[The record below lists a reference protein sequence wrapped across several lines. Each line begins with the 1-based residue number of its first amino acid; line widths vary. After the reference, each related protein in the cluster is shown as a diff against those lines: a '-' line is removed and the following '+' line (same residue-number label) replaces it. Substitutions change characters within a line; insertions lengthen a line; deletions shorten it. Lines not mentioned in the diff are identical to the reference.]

1 MNLDFSQNHFELFG
15 LPVGFEVDAG
25 ALADSYRA
33 LQAQLHP
40 DRFATADD
48 KQRRLSVQGASW
60 VNEAYQTLK
69 DPMRRARYLLE
80 LRGVTFNDESETSSD
95 PGFLMEQMELREAL
109 GEVREAADPMA
120 ALDEVGD
127 RILALDRA
135 LTDGFEQAYAGDDL
149 MAAKDAVLKMKF
161 FRRLRE
167 EVERLEAELEDELA

>member
-1 MNLDFSQNHFELFG
+1 MNIDFSQNHFALFG
-15 LPVGFEVDAG
+15 LPVGFEVDAA
-25 ALADSYRA
+25 ALADSYRS

-80 LRGVTFNDESETSSD
+80 LEGVSFNDETETSSD
-95 PGFLMEQMELREAL
+95 PEFLMEQMALREAL

-120 ALDEVGD
+120 ALDTVGD
-127 RILALDRA
+127 RIQALDRA
-135 LTDGFEQAYAGDDL
+135 LTAEFERAHAAGDL
-149 MAAKDAVLKMKF
+149 AAAKEAVLKMKF

-167 EVERLEAELEDELA
+167 EVERLEAELEDELT

>member
-1 MNLDFSQNHFELFG
+1 MNIDFSQNHFALFG
-15 LPVGFEVDAG
+15 LPVGFEVDTG
-25 ALADSYRA
+25 LLAERFRA

-48 KQRRLSVQGASW
+48 QQRRLSVQGASW

-80 LRGVTFNDESETSSD
+80 LEGVSFNDETETSSD
-95 PGFLMEQMELREAL
+95 PEFLMEQMALREAL

-120 ALDEVGD
+120 ALDTVGD
-127 RILALDRA
+127 RIQALDRA
-135 LTDGFEQAYAGDDL
+135 LTAEFERAHAAGDL
-149 MAAKDAVLKMKF
+149 AAAKEAVLKMKF

-167 EVERLEAELEDELA
+167 EVERLEAELEDELS